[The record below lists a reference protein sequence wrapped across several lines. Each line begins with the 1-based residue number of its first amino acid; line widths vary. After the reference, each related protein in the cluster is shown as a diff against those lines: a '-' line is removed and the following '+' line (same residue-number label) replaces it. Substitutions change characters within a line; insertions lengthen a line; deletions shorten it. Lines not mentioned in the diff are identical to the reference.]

1 MTLQVCLKHS
11 RWQKDYY
18 LNTIMKTSETI
29 TIKRSQIQFNPINPK
44 HHLDRQVKLQ
54 EKNIKRVGFL
64 GGVVWNRTTG
74 NLVDGHRRIMAL
86 DALNKYDGSNDYD
99 VKVEAVD
106 MDKGTEKEQLTYMA
120 VGNTKPDLSL
130 VAEYIGDIDPIRYQD
145 LGFCDSELRDILSF
159 NNESPLIDEP
169 FEDFISLDHADTEER
184 KETVKSVKERVNE
197 IAKDREQK
205 ENAFVTLSFGS
216 YEAFCM
222 FMDVMGASPEKRFV
236 KGEDVLKLIQ

>member
-1 MTLQVCLKHS
+1 MIK
-11 RWQKDYY
+11 
-18 LNTIMKTSETI
+18 NSETI

-64 GGVVWNRTTG
+64 GGIVWNRATG

-86 DALNKYDGSNDYD
+86 DAINKYDGSNDYD
-99 VKVEAVD
+99 IKVEAVELD
-106 MDKGTEKEQLTYMA
+106 REMEKEQLTYMA

-145 LGFCDSELRDILSF
+145 LGFNDSELRDILSF
-159 NNESPLIDEP
+159 NNESPVLDEP
-169 FEDFISLDHADTEER
+169 FESFLSSEQSDAEER
-184 KETVKSVKERVNE
+184 KENVRSVKERVNE
-197 IAKDREQK
+197 IATSRENK
-205 ENAFVTLSFGS
+205 ENAFVMLSFSS
-216 YEAFCM
+216 YEAKCG
-222 FMDVMGASPEKRFV
+222 FMDVMGVSPDERFV